1 MSSYWRVYFW
11 AYLALTALSV
21 LGAALRP
28 AALAAIDWVD
38 LAAFTPVA
46 LFAVGAQAFSR
57 SVLPTNL
64 WKGLLFAAVFWKSIA
79 LGVSVPK
86 VIARGVD
93 MNAKVGL
100 GAAELTIAPKNRVEQ
115 TITADKSGTIVAR
128 LDLREFGQP
137 IVSARVID
145 QKTGSDATSK

>member
-1 MSSYWRVYFW
+1 MSSYWRGYFW

-100 GAAELTIAPKNRVEQ
+100 GAAELTIALALFMAAFLVGPPLMALYCKGYPDGDLGR
-115 TITADKSGTIVAR
+115 IR
-128 LDLREFGQP
+128 LP
-137 IVSARVID
+137 SARRRTPA
-145 QKTGSDATSK
+145 KAKA

>member
-1 MSSYWRVYFW
+1 
-11 AYLALTALSV
+11 V

-100 GAAELTIAPKNRVEQ
+100 GAAELTIALALFMAAFLVGPPLMALYCKGYPDGDLGR
-115 TITADKSGTIVAR
+115 IR
-128 LDLREFGQP
+128 LP
-137 IVSARVID
+137 SARRRTPA
-145 QKTGSDATSK
+145 KAKA

>member
-11 AYLALTALSV
+11 AYLALTALSA

-28 AALAAIDWVD
+28 AALAAIDWID

-46 LFAVGAQAFSR
+46 LLAVGAQAFGR
-57 SVLPTNL
+57 SVLPTSL
-64 WKGLLFAAVFWKSIA
+64 WKVLLFASVFWKSIA
-79 LGVSVPK
+79 LGVSIPK

-100 GAAELTIAPKNRVEQ
+100 GAAELTIALALFMAAFLVGPPLMALYCKGYP
-115 TITADKSGTIVAR
+115 DGDLAR
-128 LDLREFGQP
+128 IRLP
-137 IVSARVID
+137 SARRRTPA
-145 QKTGSDATSK
+145 KAKA